1 MQTTNFNLNVWR
13 GLGWFPCHD
22 RRTPCNANDKTK
34 SSCGSEGFVLRCA
47 GTHLGVIEV
56 DGDECDPEEI
66 KMVKMAWSGVA
77 VDMTEGGLSRW

>member
-1 MQTTNFNLNVWR
+1 M
-13 GLGWFPCHD
+13 
-22 RRTPCNANDKTK
+22 
-34 SSCGSEGFVLRCA
+34 LRCA